1 MTRPRSKRGP
11 AGRSVLRDTRTDWTW
26 LLAWRP
32 TRPSW
37 SRREAW
43 TFARPSWMTR
53 EAWKLSRPSWMT
65 WDAWT
70 LRRPR
75 SMQRDAST
83 SARPRR
89 TQREA
94 RTRERPSWMQRG
106 AWRLARPRWMQRDFW
121 KIRRPTLPRIPRPDP
136 RAWLMTLRARGESF
150 RRTRAARRL
159 AWAAGAL
166 GIVAVCGA
174 AALYGPRIATAV
186 ADHPYFAVA
195 EIVVTPTKQVRPGA
209 LLEAV
214 DLRPGVS
221 LWRVDP
227 TELAARLE
235 SHPWIR
241 RATVRREFP
250 RRLVVDV
257 VERKPVAILYLDQL
271 HYVDSTGLAFV
282 RVGEREPLD
291 LPFVTGVEAAILADE
306 RPFARH
312 AIRQALRVLELMQ
325 ATGLPFRVSEVH
337 IDREQG
343 ITVFPIEPRVALTFG
358 WSGFKTKLTRLERVL
373 QDFRGR
379 ESQIREIDLTMGAA
393 AVVRLRQPSAK
404 GKRSRV

>member
-1 MTRPRSKRGP
+1 MTRPKSKRGP

-32 TRPSW
+32 TRPAW
-37 SRREAW
+37 TRREAW
-43 TFARPSWMTR
+43 TF
-53 EAWKLSRPSWMT
+53 SRPRWMQRNAPPPRRPRAT
-65 WDAWT
+65 ARDGWTLRRPRWVAREAWT

-75 SMQRDAST
+75 WMRRDGWKLS
-83 SARPRR
+83 
-89 TQREA
+89 
-94 RTRERPSWMQRG
+94 
-106 AWRLARPRWMQRDFW
+106 RPRWMQRDFW
-121 KIRRPTLPRIPRPDP
+121 KFRRPTMPRFPRPDP
-136 RAWLMTLRARGESF
+136 RAWLANLRARGESF

-159 AWAAGAL
+159 AWAAGTL
-166 GIVAVCGA
+166 GVLAVGGA
-174 AALYGPRIATAV
+174 AALYGPRVAAAI

-227 TELAARLE
+227 TALAARLE
-235 SHPWIR
+235 GHPWIR

-250 RRLVVDV
+250 HRLVVDV

-282 RVGEREPLD
+282 QVGEREPLD

-325 ATGLPFRVSEVH
+325 VAGLPFRVSEVH

-404 GKRSRV
+404 VKRSRA